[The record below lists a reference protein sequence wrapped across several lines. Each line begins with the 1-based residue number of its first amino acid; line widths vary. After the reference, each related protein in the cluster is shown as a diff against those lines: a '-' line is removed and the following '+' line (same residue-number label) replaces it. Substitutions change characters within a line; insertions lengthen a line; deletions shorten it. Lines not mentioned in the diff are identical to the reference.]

1 MMKKKSQNSD
11 LPKNSTTVNPNER
24 KGLTSTKSRRK
35 RMPMPTDI
43 QDFLFSEETVSL
55 LEKAQESFAI
65 GENRQVKQ
73 LSGKYERYYFDE
85 NKQLIYKDLLNIHT
99 DGRVVLRSHQGI
111 FKGIAFVSMNT
122 TLSINLLSLNDE
134 DTFCSQL
141 LCYVG
146 RNGYDD
152 IVCLKVLC
160 TSIDCN
166 NLPIARQEVLI
177 PADTFGVLPEVIK
190 LESQAFYKLNY
201 KYPQLSKLLQSRQL
215 HTNGSITWN

>member
-111 FKGIAFVSMNT
+111 FKGIV
-122 TLSINLLSLNDE
+122 
-134 DTFCSQL
+134 
-141 LCYVG
+141 
-146 RNGYDD
+146 D
-152 IVCLKVLC
+152 I
-160 TSIDCN
+160 IG
-166 NLPIARQEVLI
+166 I
-177 PADTFGVLPEVIK
+177 
-190 LESQAFYKLNY
+190 
-201 KYPQLSKLLQSRQL
+201 
-215 HTNGSITWN
+215 

>member
-146 RNGYDD
+146 RNGYV
-152 IVCLKVLC
+152 VCLKVLC
-160 TSIDCN
+160 TSIDSN

-177 PADTFGVLPEVIK
+177 PTDTFGVLPEVIK

-201 KYPQLSKLLQSRQL
+201 KYPQLAKLLQSRQL
-215 HTNGSITWN
+215 HTIGTITWN